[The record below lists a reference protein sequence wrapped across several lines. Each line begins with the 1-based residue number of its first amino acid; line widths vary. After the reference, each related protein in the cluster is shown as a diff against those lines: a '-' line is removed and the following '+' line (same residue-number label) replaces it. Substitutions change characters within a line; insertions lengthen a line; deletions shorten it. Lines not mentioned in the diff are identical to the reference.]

1 MDRLLLSTLGGP
13 LRAVV
18 VRDGGVIACR
28 AMPRGG
34 LVIGQQMTARVIAHP
49 EGLDG
54 ALVSCADTE
63 AILAGVTRKSHPV
76 GAVIDVTVT
85 AVPRAGKR
93 ARVVLSSAGPVSG
106 WFERLHQA
114 FPDAGVVLDDA
125 SLVPAI
131 TTLWGA
137 PTVHHGAL
145 PLLVDAG
152 VAADYWTAL
161 DPVMPLACGGQVIWQ
176 PTPAGHSFDVDA
188 GGAGRRISN
197 TQAVEAIARFLRR
210 TGAEGLV
217 MIGLIPIKA
226 APEREAVRAAL
237 KTALTACAIKADVGP
252 IDRLGVLSLSVPRQ
266 GLALDEVR
274 LTPADWG
281 YRRRVTDIAAEAH
294 EALATARAR
303 TPGRRW
309 CITVPADVHPHM
321 GPAQPGV
328 MVEAGPVDAFDIKEI

>member
-18 VRDGGVIACR
+18 VRDGAVIACR
-28 AMPRGG
+28 AMPLGG
-34 LVIGQQMTARVIAHP
+34 LVIGQQVTARVIAHP

-54 ALVSCADTE
+54 ALVTAADTE
-63 AILAGVTRKSHPV
+63 AFLAGVTRKTHPV
-76 GAVIDVTVT
+76 GAEVDVTIT

-93 ARVVLSSAGPVSG
+93 ARVALSAAGPVPG
-106 WFERLHQA
+106 WFDRLHQA
-114 FPDAGVVLDDA
+114 FPDAVVALDDA
-125 SLVPAI
+125 TLVPAV
-131 TTLWGA
+131 TALWGA
-137 PTVHHGAL
+137 PAMYHGAV

-197 TQAVEAIARFLRR
+197 TQAAAAIAQFLRR

-226 APEREAVRAAL
+226 APERDGVRAAL
-237 KTALTACAIKADVGP
+237 KTALAACGIKADVGP
-252 IDRLGVLSLSVPRQ
+252 IDRLGVLSLSIARQ

-281 YRRRVTDIAAEAH
+281 YRRRATDIAAEAH
-294 EALATARAR
+294 EALATARAH

-309 CITVPADVHPHM
+309 CITVPADVLPHM

-328 MVEAGPVDAFDIKEI
+328 MVEAGAVDAFDIKEI